1 MVDQEVGMKETND
14 NDIER
19 HELCRR
25 QKAISISC
33 GAKYL
38 RTCLQPEEQLDEIA
52 FSFLEGVGTIRTPLN
67 LYPTRAVS
75 TERHAKRRA

>member
-1 MVDQEVGMKETND
+1 MITISRGTSCADGK
-14 NDIER
+14 
-19 HELCRR
+19 R
-25 QKAISISC
+25 QSQSRAGRSTSVPAFNPRNK
-33 GAKYL
+33 
-38 RTCLQPEEQLDEIA
+38 LDEIA